1 MFKSKRDNIILVCIL
16 VALVGGAVFGVYL
29 PQNARKDE
37 LRQKMELEETSLQQT
52 EHKIAVVPTMAKRV
66 EAMRREYSDF
76 DRKLPK
82 RKELG
87 EFLRQINSSL
97 SEQNLSNHLIQT
109 GKTELEGQFHRLPIT
124 MRFSGGYLPMCT
136 FLDRMAK
143 TKRLAQVRKLTVNNG
158 QGDQLDISLQMNIY
172 FKEG

>member
-1 MFKSKRDNIILVCIL
+1 MFKSKRDNIILAGVLAAL
-16 VALVGGAVFGVYL
+16 VAGAVLGVYL
-29 PQNARKDE
+29 PQSARKKE
-37 LRQKMELEETSLQQT
+37 IRQRIDLEEISLQQT

-87 EFLRQINSSL
+87 EFLRQINNSL

-124 MRFSGGYLPMCT
+124 MRFSGGYLPLCT

-143 TKRLAQVRKLTVNNG
+143 TKRLAQVRKLVVNNAREN
-158 QGDQLDISLQMNIY
+158 QLDISLQMNIY